1 MLTTGMF
8 VGGRYEIIE
17 KIGTGGMADVYK
29 GKDRKLNRYV
39 AIKVLKNEFRG
50 DTTFVAKF
58 KAEAQAAAGLAHPN
72 IVNVYDVGD
81 EDGVYY
87 IVMELVDGITL
98 KEYIERKGRLSSK
111 EAISIAIQVSMGL
124 EAAHNNHIIHRD
136 IKPQNIIISTDGKV
150 KVTDFGIAKAASSQ
164 TISSSAM
171 GSVHY
176 TSPEQARGGYSDEKS
191 DIYSLGVTMYEMV
204 TGRVPFDGDTPVVIA
219 VKHLQEEM
227 ISPKYFAPELPYSLE
242 QIIIKMTQKSPDRR
256 YNNMSEVIQD
266 LKQALVS
273 PEGDF
278 VKASPID
285 QTAKTVMFTRDDVKQ
300 IKRETGRIHVQPEQR
315 YEDEEYDDGEYEDDE
330 YEYEDEDYEDSDED
344 DEDDDDKEV
353 NPKLEKIMTI
363 GGIVAA
369 VIIALI
375 VLFLVGKMVGIFS
388 FGSNK
393 DKDKENKEPQT
404 TASAE
409 TDQVEMPKLVGMQE
423 EKAQAKL
430 KEMELGYKTTY
441 KESNDYEEG
450 EVMEQSVKSG
460 DMVKKH
466 TTIELTVCS
475 GESYV
480 QLIDV
485 SGLSEDKAKQKLED
499 EGFKVTIE
507 ESYSDDVDKGN
518 VISTDPKAGSDVKP
532 NQTIRMTVSKGKE
545 IREVVMPNFTNMTME
560 QVDTLITQNKLKWGT
575 VTEQY
580 NSSVEE
586 GRVINQ
592 SPSQGTTVTERT
604 EVNVTVSKGPEPT
617 PTPTPNQ
624 EWASVRVQLNDDVGA
639 YTGGPARMVVEQSLS
654 DGSKRTVDVF
664 SNQTFGIPFSYVLEP
679 VKGASGISSGKAYL
693 YETDPATGEEKKVG
707 QWTITFQPSN

>member
-227 ISPKYFAPELPYSLE
+227 ISPKYFAPELPFSLE

-300 IKRETGRIHVQPEQR
+300 IKRETGRIHVEPEQL

-330 YEYEDEDYEDSDED
+330 YEYEDDDYEDSDGD
-344 DEDDDDKEV
+344 DEDDDKEV

-388 FGSNK
+388 FGSSK

-404 TASAE
+404 TAAAE

-441 KESNDYEEG
+441 KDSNDYEEG

-466 TTIELTVCS
+466 TTILLTVCS

-485 SGLSEDKAKQKLED
+485 SGLSEEKAKQKLED

-507 ESYSDDVDKGN
+507 ESYSDDVEKGN

-532 NQTIRMTVSKGKE
+532 NQSIRMTVSKGKE
-545 IREVVMPNFTNMTME
+545 IKEVVMPNLTNMTKD
-560 QVDTLITQNKLKWGT
+560 QVNDAIMNNKLTWGEI
-575 VTEQY
+575 TEQY

-592 SPSQGTTVTERT
+592 SPGQGTTVVERT
-604 EVNVTVSKGPEPT
+604 KVNITLSKGPEPT
-617 PTPTPNQ
+617 PTPTPDQ
-624 EWASVRVQLNDDVGA
+624 DWMSVRVQLKDDVGT
-639 YTGGPARMVVEQSLS
+639 YTGGPARLEVEQTLA
-654 DGSKRTVDVF
+654 DGSKRSIDVF
-664 SNQTFGIPFSYVLEP
+664 SNQTFGIPFIYVLEP
-679 VKGASGISSGKAYL
+679 VRGATGISTGKAYL
-693 YETDPATGEEKKVG
+693 YETDPATNEEKKVG
-707 QWTITFQPSN
+707 QWTITFQPN

>member
-227 ISPKYFAPELPYSLE
+227 ISPKYFAPELPFSLE

-300 IKRETGRIHVQPEQR
+300 IKRETGRIHVEPEQL

-330 YEYEDEDYEDSDED
+330 YEYEDDDYEDSDGD
-344 DEDDDDKEV
+344 DEDDDKEV

-404 TASAE
+404 TAAAE

-441 KESNDYEEG
+441 KDSNDYEEG

-466 TTIELTVCS
+466 TTILLTVCS

-485 SGLSEDKAKQKLED
+485 SGLSEEKAKQKLED

-507 ESYSDDVDKGN
+507 ESYSDDVEKGN

-532 NQTIRMTVSKGKE
+532 NQSIRMTVSKGKE
-545 IREVVMPNFTNMTME
+545 IKEVVMPNLTNMTKD
-560 QVDTLITQNKLKWGT
+560 QVNDAIMNNKLTWGEI
-575 VTEQY
+575 TEQY

-592 SPSQGTTVTERT
+592 SPGQGTTVVERT
-604 EVNVTVSKGPEPT
+604 KVNITLSKGPEPT
-617 PTPTPNQ
+617 PTPTPDQ
-624 EWASVRVQLNDDVGA
+624 DWMSVRVQLKDDVGT
-639 YTGGPARMVVEQSLS
+639 YTGGPARLEVEQTLA
-654 DGSKRTVDVF
+654 DGSKRSVDVF
-664 SNQTFGIPFSYVLEP
+664 SNQTFGIPFIYVLEP
-679 VKGASGISSGKAYL
+679 VRGATGISTGKAYL
-693 YETDPATGEEKKVG
+693 YETDPATNEEKKVG
-707 QWTITFQPSN
+707 QWTITFQPN